1 MIFMKNISLILI
13 TILSFN
19 FSFSQEINGNII
31 INSESVNQTNNSVF
45 INLENSISNFINN
58 SVWSNENYS
67 ELEKINLNILF
78 SIISYSN
85 NNYVVNIEFQA
96 SRPVL
101 NSSYSTPIFTFLE
114 KNFQFE
120 HIEFEPIIYKDN
132 QFESKL
138 SSLLAF
144 YVNIIIGL
152 DHNSYILNSGNNFY
166 NVSKNILNYTNQN
179 NIPGWNSSYNGGKLN
194 KFWLIESLTS
204 KDSTEFSDFVYN
216 YHVNGLD
223 LMYEDILSAKKNI
236 ASSISTLKPL
246 KRRNP
251 NSILV
256 KIIFDSKSDEIN
268 DIFSGGSFFD
278 VSSVVS
284 DLNYLS
290 PFFSNK
296 WNSIR

>member
-1 MIFMKNISLILI
+1 MKNISLILI

-101 NSSYSTPIFTFLE
+101 NSSYSTPVFTFLE

-268 DIFSGGSFFD
+268 DVFSGGSFFD

-296 WNSIR
+296 WNNIR

>member
-19 FSFSQEINGNII
+19 FLFSQEINGNII

-101 NSSYSTPIFTFLE
+101 NSSYSTPVFTFLE

>member
-13 TILSFN
+13 TILYFN

-101 NSSYSTPIFTFLE
+101 NSSYSTPVFTFLE

-144 YVNIIIGL
+144 YTNIIIGL

-204 KDSTEFSDFVYN
+204 KDSTEFSDFLYN

>member
-101 NSSYSTPIFTFLE
+101 NSSYSTPVFTFLE

-256 KIIFDSKSDEIN
+256 KIIFDSKSDEIK
-268 DIFSGGSFFD
+268 DIYSGGSFFD
-278 VSSVVS
+278 ISSIIS

-296 WNSIR
+296 WNSVR

>member
-58 SVWSNENYS
+58 SVWSNKNYS

-101 NSSYSTPIFTFLE
+101 NSSYSTPVFTFLE

-132 QFESKL
+132 QFESNL

-144 YVNIIIGL
+144 YTNIIIGL

>member
-101 NSSYSTPIFTFLE
+101 NSSYSTPVFTFLE

-120 HIEFEPIIYKDN
+120 HIEFEPIIYKYN

-144 YVNIIIGL
+144 YTNIIIGL

>member
-1 MIFMKNISLILI
+1 MKNISLILI

-19 FSFSQEINGNII
+19 FSFSQEINANII

-296 WNSIR
+296 WNNIR

>member
-1 MIFMKNISLILI
+1 MKNISLILI

-101 NSSYSTPIFTFLE
+101 NSSYSTPVFTFLE

-236 ASSISTLKPL
+236 ASSISNIKPL

>member
-101 NSSYSTPIFTFLE
+101 NSSYSTPVFTFLE

-284 DLNYLS
+284 DLNYLF

>member
-101 NSSYSTPIFTFLE
+101 NSSYSTPVFTFLE

-120 HIEFEPIIYKDN
+120 HIEFESIIYKDN

-152 DHNSYILNSGNNFY
+152 DHNSYILNSGNNF
-166 NVSKNILNYTNQN
+166 
-179 NIPGWNSSYNGGKLN
+179 
-194 KFWLIESLTS
+194 
-204 KDSTEFSDFVYN
+204 
-216 YHVNGLD
+216 
-223 LMYEDILSAKKNI
+223 
-236 ASSISTLKPL
+236 
-246 KRRNP
+246 
-251 NSILV
+251 
-256 KIIFDSKSDEIN
+256 
-268 DIFSGGSFFD
+268 
-278 VSSVVS
+278 
-284 DLNYLS
+284 
-290 PFFSNK
+290 
-296 WNSIR
+296 

>member
-1 MIFMKNISLILI
+1 MKNLSLILI

-101 NSSYSTPIFTFLE
+101 NSSYSTPVFTFLE

-144 YVNIIIGL
+144 YTNIIIGL

>member
-101 NSSYSTPIFTFLE
+101 NSSYSTPVFTFLE

-144 YVNIIIGL
+144 YMNIIIGL

-166 NVSKNILNYTNQN
+166 NVSKNILKSKPTPYLR
-179 NIPGWNSSYNGGKLN
+179 IP
-194 KFWLIESLTS
+194 WLINS
-204 KDSTEFSDFVYN
+204 KFHTRCGECCIK
-216 YHVNGLD
+216 
-223 LMYEDILSAKKNI
+223 ILG
-236 ASSISTLKPL
+236 P
-246 KRRNP
+246 
-251 NSILV
+251 
-256 KIIFDSKSDEIN
+256 
-268 DIFSGGSFFD
+268 
-278 VSSVVS
+278 
-284 DLNYLS
+284 
-290 PFFSNK
+290 
-296 WNSIR
+296 

>member
-1 MIFMKNISLILI
+1 MKNISLILI

-101 NSSYSTPIFTFLE
+101 NSSYSTPVFTFLE

-144 YVNIIIGL
+144 YTNIIIGL

-204 KDSTEFSDFVYN
+204 KDSLEFSDFLYN

>member
-1 MIFMKNISLILI
+1 MKNISLILI
-13 TILSFN
+13 TILSLN

-101 NSSYSTPIFTFLE
+101 NSSYSTPVFTFLE

>member
-1 MIFMKNISLILI
+1 M
-13 TILSFN
+13 
-19 FSFSQEINGNII
+19 
-31 INSESVNQTNNSVF
+31 
-45 INLENSISNFINN
+45 
-58 SVWSNENYS
+58 
-67 ELEKINLNILF
+67 
-78 SIISYSN
+78 
-85 NNYVVNIEFQA
+85 
-96 SRPVL
+96 
-101 NSSYSTPIFTFLE
+101 
-114 KNFQFE
+114 
-120 HIEFEPIIYKDN
+120 
-132 QFESKL
+132 
-138 SSLLAF
+138 
-144 YVNIIIGL
+144 NIIIGL

-204 KDSTEFSDFVYN
+204 KDSLEFSDFLYN

-236 ASSISTLKPL
+236 ASSISNIKPL

-268 DIFSGGSFFD
+268 DIFFGGSFFD